1 MARMLKTAALLLS
14 SALSLLAADPVKIV
28 LVAGKPSHAPR
39 EHEFRA
45 GTLLLEKCLKQN
57 PGIETV
63 VINGGW
69 PADASVFEGAR
80 AVVLY
85 MDGGTGHPM
94 IKDDRLATLG
104 KLMRKGV
111 GLVCLHYAVEVPK
124 DRGGAELLEWI
135 GGFYDRPYSQNPV
148 NDVAVTQASPNHPIS
163 RGWKSFEGNDEWYYK
178 IRFRPG
184 DPRVTPIL
192 TTMLPK
198 DAPQRET
205 IAWAVERA
213 EGGRGFGFTGAH
225 YHKNWG
231 MQDFR
236 RMVVNAILWSAKVD
250 VPRGGAK
257 CDLAQDDLEKDLD
270 PKTPEK

>member
-1 MARMLKTAALLLS
+1 MLKTAALLLS